1 MKRLGTI
8 FLVLLSW
15 VGIGTASYTMKLER
29 SCGCKASDLRIEN
42 WSPPPHFFPVNSDF
56 TVTVPDTPRIVKL
69 RVDSKIFPDPC
80 PPPIMIA

>member
-42 WSPPPHFFPVNSDF
+42 
-56 TVTVPDTPRIVKL
+56 
-69 RVDSKIFPDPC
+69 
-80 PPPIMIA
+80 